1 MKSLPLKYRPQ
12 QLEDLVGQEFIKTT
26 LKNALTAK
34 RIAPAYL
41 FAGPRGTGK
50 TSTARIMA
58 KSLNCLTFDQPTIE
72 PCGECSS
79 CRSIERSN
87 AIDVTEIDAA
97 SHNGVDN
104 ARELI
109 ELSHLAPAQLRDK
122 VFIIDEAH
130 GLTSAAQNALLKL
143 LEEPP
148 ARTIFILCTTELHK
162 VLPTIVSRCQ
172 LFNFKSL
179 SQTTVVDY
187 LSQIADSEEIDLTF
201 EALTAISKSG
211 LGSLRDSLQLLSQLQ
226 LLQQQITLE
235 TVIEAVGG
243 ISPQEIWQLMVNLVK
258 EDVLSLLQTGRS
270 LLQTGK
276 SPQLI
281 LKDLLNCHRDLLL
294 VKATQE
300 NCGSLLTSNLEY
312 GKLCQLAQKISWHRI
327 NRNLEQLEKREH
339 QLRFSINSAVWLET
353 CLLNMMD
360 AIGETQN
367 SKDNPSPRN
376 QQSNSQNTQT
386 STIKAQKTS
395 LNLSQLWTKIIK
407 SSKSSQQKI
416 LSHANLI
423 GLDRGL
429 NLAVLAVEA
438 EYVAKFQKNTTT
450 LSRIITQCLKQQQP
464 IEIIIEEQK

>member
-12 QLEDLVGQEFIKTT
+12 RLEDLVGQEFIKTT

-58 KSLNCLTFDQPTIE
+58 KSLNCLTVDQPTIE
-72 PCGECSS
+72 PCAECSS
-79 CRSIERSN
+79 CRSIKRSN
-87 AIDVTEIDAA
+87 ALDVTEIDAA

-109 ELSHLAPAQLRDK
+109 ELSHLAPAQFRYK

-179 SQTTVVDY
+179 SQTAVVDY
-187 LSQIADSEEIDLTF
+187 LSQIADREEIDITF

-243 ISPQEIWQLMVNLVK
+243 ISHQEIWQLMVNLVK
-258 EDVLSLLQTGRS
+258 EDVLCLLQTGRS
-270 LLQTGK
+270 LLQSGK

-312 GKLCQLAQKISWHRI
+312 GKLCQLAKKISWHRI

-339 QLRFSINSAVWLET
+339 QLRFSINSTVWLET

-360 AIGETQN
+360 AIEENQN
-367 SKDNPSPRN
+367 SKDNPSPHDRHRH
-376 QQSNSQNTQT
+376 SPT
-386 STIKAQKTS
+386 SKIKAQKAP

-407 SSKSSQQKI
+407 NSKSSQQKI

-423 GLDRGL
+423 GLDREL
-429 NLAVLAVEA
+429 NFAVLAVEA